1 MFIPENTIQN
11 AIDLII
17 NTRDFC
23 GNEKQAGVNP
33 RHCFQHSERGHKMT
47 YLKDLIRNTLAL
59 TYELKDQELI
69 EIMEDAMQEIE
80 RLEPED

>member
-1 MFIPENTIQN
+1 
-11 AIDLII
+11 
-17 NTRDFC
+17 
-23 GNEKQAGVNP
+23 
-33 RHCFQHSERGHKMT
+33 MT